1 MPTTTSTVPIR
12 SLQIGR
18 GVADITGEP
27 WGAGMMGYG
36 MPQQW
41 TKGILSR
48 QFARAFVFDDGTER
62 VVYVV
67 ADIGMFFQATVEA
80 ILEALA
86 RRFSGSYDASN
97 VVLTATHTHC
107 GPGGHGHHALYNIT
121 TKGFHARTFDRIVD
135 GVVDAIS
142 LAHDDLA
149 PATAILNRGELRDA
163 SVNRS
168 QDAFDLNPAD
178 DREHFPGSV
187 DPMTTL
193 LRIEREGELV
203 GAINWFAVH
212 NTSMTNRNRLISA
225 DNKGVA
231 AMLWEDE
238 GGNPRSSG
246 AGLVTAF
253 AQTNA
258 GDISPNLDLTP
269 GKGPT
274 EDDREN
280 TRIIGTRQY
289 EAAKALSALDGE
301 SLAPLLQSRMAY
313 VNLARQVTAEG
324 STGRAV
330 LGASFAAGKLTDGPG
345 SPLFDEGK
353 NNPLFERLSSW
364 IYRHHPETA
373 ARHSPK
379 DLVLPVGPLHWIAE
393 THPIQLVRLGSLYLI
408 CLPIEVTI
416 VSALRLRRATSD
428 ILATDLNHV
437 LVQGYANGYGHYV
450 TTPEEYEF
458 QNYEGGS
465 TVFGRHELSALIQ
478 TVSELATAMR
488 EGKPVDRGVPPRAH
502 RFRIPSP
509 AGSPRLEKKQLIAVT
524 SAPSTAKAGDTVVA
538 TFTADHPNALIRPT
552 HLLIERET
560 PEDWVTIAD
569 DSSFDTTI
577 EWSHDGKW
585 RWSAAITWTV
595 PEDAEG
601 SYRISYVG
609 RTTATTEPFTV
620 APPRSAQQV

>member
-1 MPTTTSTVPIR
+1 MPETTKTVPMR

-48 QFARAFVFDDGTER
+48 QFARAFVFDDGFER
-62 VVYVV
+62 LVYVV
-67 ADIGMFFQATVEA
+67 AEIGMFFQATVEA
-80 ILEALA
+80 ILVALA
-86 RRFSGSYDASN
+86 RRFGARYDARN

-107 GPGGHGHHALYNIT
+107 GPGGYGHHTLYNIT

-135 GVVDAIS
+135 GIVDAIA

-149 PATAILNRGELRDA
+149 PATAILNRGQLTDA
-163 SVNRS
+163 SANRS

-231 AMLWEDE
+231 ALLWENE
-238 GGNPRSSG
+238 GAHPRCPE
-246 AGLVTAF
+246 AELVTAF

-258 GDISPNLDLTP
+258 GDISPNLELKP

-274 EDDREN
+274 DDDRKN

-289 EAAKALSALDGE
+289 EAAKALSVGDGE
-301 SLAPLLQSRMAY
+301 SLAPVLQSRMTY
-313 VNLARQVTAEG
+313 VNLARQVTADG
-324 STGRAV
+324 PTGRAV

-364 IYRHHPETA
+364 IYRRHPETA
-373 ARHSPK
+373 TRHSPK

-393 THPIQLVRLGSLYLI
+393 TYPIQLVRLGSLYLI

-416 VSALRLRRATSD
+416 VSALRMRRAISD
-428 ILATDLNHV
+428 ILATDLDHV

-465 TVFGRHELSALIQ
+465 TIFGRHELSALIAS
-478 TVSELATAMR
+478 VSELAIAMR
-488 EGKPVDRGVPPRAH
+488 EGKTVDRGVPPRAH

-509 AGSPRLEKKQLIAVT
+509 TGSPQLETKQAITVT
-524 SAPSTAKAGDTVVA
+524 AAPSTAAVGDIVRA
-538 TFTADHPNALIRPT
+538 TFRADHPNAVIRPT
-552 HLLIERET
+552 YLLVERESR
-560 PEDWVTIAD
+560 EGWLTIAD
-569 DSSFDTTI
+569 DGSLDTTI
-577 EWSHDGKW
+577 EWSHDWKW
-585 RWSAAITWTV
+585 RWTSLITWTV

-601 SYRISYVG
+601 AYRISYVG

-620 APPRSAQQV
+620 APARSGQ

>member
-1 MPTTTSTVPIR
+1 MLETTPTR
-12 SLQIGR
+12 RLQIGR

-36 MPQQW
+36 MPKQW

-48 QFARAFVFDDGTER
+48 QFARVFVFDDGTER
-62 VVYVV
+62 IVYVV

-80 ILEALA
+80 ILEALG
-86 RRFSGSYDASN
+86 RRFDGRYTARN

-107 GPGGHGHHALYNIT
+107 GPGGHGHHTLYNIT

-135 GVVDAIS
+135 GVVDAVS
-142 LAHDDLA
+142 LAHGDLA
-149 PATAILNRGELRDA
+149 PATAILSRGELNNA
-163 SVNRS
+163 SANRS
-168 QDAFDLNPAD
+168 QAAFDLNPAE

-187 DPMTTL
+187 DAMTTL
-193 LRIEREGELV
+193 LRIERGGELV

-231 AMLWEDE
+231 ALLWENE
-238 GGNPRSSG
+238 GANPRSP
-246 AGLVTAF
+246 AAELVTAY

-258 GDISPNLDLTP
+258 GDISPNLDLKP

-274 EDDREN
+274 ADDRQN

-289 EAAKALSALDGE
+289 EAAKAMAVIDGE
-301 SLAPLLQSRMAY
+301 TMSPLLQSRMTY
-313 VNLARQVTAEG
+313 VNLARHVSAEG

-364 IYRHHPETA
+364 IYRRYPDTA

-379 DLVLPVGPLHWIAE
+379 DLALPVGPLHWIAE
-393 THPIQLVRLGSLYLI
+393 THPIQLVRIGSLYLI

-416 VSALRLRRATSD
+416 MSALRLRRAISD
-428 ILATDLNHV
+428 VLATDLDHV

-450 TTPEEYEF
+450 TTPEEYEL
-458 QNYEGGS
+458 QNYEAGS
-465 TVFGRHELSALIQ
+465 TVFGRHELAALIDA
-478 TVSELATAMR
+478 VGGLATAMR
-488 EGKPVDRGVPPRAH
+488 EGKPVDQGESPRPH
-502 RFRIPSP
+502 RYRIPSP
-509 AGSPRLEKKQLIAVT
+509 TGSPRLETKQPIAVT
-524 SAPSTAKAGDTVVA
+524 SAPHTARGGDTVRA
-538 TFTADHPNALIRPT
+538 TFTADHPNAEIQPSY
-552 HLLIERET
+552 LLVERKGRGGC
-560 PEDWVTIAD
+560 VTVAD
-569 DSSFDTTI
+569 DGALDTAI
-577 EWSHDGKW
+577 EWSHDWRW
-585 RWSAAITWTV
+585 RWSAAISWTV

-601 SYRISYVG
+601 TYRISYIG
-609 RTTATTEPFTV
+609 RTTATTEPFEV
-620 APPRSAQQV
+620 ALARSAQ